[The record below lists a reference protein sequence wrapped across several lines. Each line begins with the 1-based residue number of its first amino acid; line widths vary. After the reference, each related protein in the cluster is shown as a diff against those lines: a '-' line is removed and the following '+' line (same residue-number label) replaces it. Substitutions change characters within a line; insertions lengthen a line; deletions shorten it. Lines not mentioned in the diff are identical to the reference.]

1 MKYLTRTIWILSL
14 VSLFTDA
21 ASEMLYPVMPMYLQS
36 IGFSVLLIG
45 ILEGCAEA
53 IAGLSKGY
61 FGRMSDFSRSRLPFV
76 RVGYALSALSKPMM
90 ALFVWP
96 LWVFFARTVDRI
108 GKGVRT
114 GARDAMLSVEASA
127 VTKARVFG
135 FHRSMDTI
143 GAVIGPAL
151 ALVYL
156 YYRPADYRTLFLLA
170 FVPGILAILA
180 TLMLRETTQA
190 EAASGPGPSFL
201 SSLNYWSEGPAI
213 YRKVVGGMLV
223 FTLVNSSDVFLLM
236 RARESGLSD
245 TAVIGAYIFY
255 NLIYALAAFPAGVLG
270 DRVGVRPVLVSG
282 LAVFA
287 AVYVGMALTRDSTF
301 VYLLFLLY
309 GIYGAATEGLS
320 KAWISHIT
328 PRNDAAT
335 ALGTFSGLQS
345 ICTMLAST
353 LTGAVWMYAGAK
365 TTFLITA
372 AVALGV
378 AAYFLI
384 SIPDP
389 GQD

>member
-76 RVGYALSALSKPMM
+76 KVGYALSALSKPMM

-114 GARDAMLSVEASA
+114 GARDAMLSGEASA

-365 TTFLITA
+365 TAFLITA

>member
-114 GARDAMLSVEASA
+114 GARDAMLSGEASA
-127 VTKARVFG
+127 ATKASVFG

-180 TLMLRETTQA
+180 TLMLRETKQA
-190 EAASGPGPSFL
+190 AAASGPGPSFL
-201 SSLNYWSEGPAI
+201 SSLNYWSEGPVI

-365 TTFLITA
+365 TAFLITA

-384 SIPDP
+384 CVPDP